1 MPLQETQTKVQKLVH
16 TYCGPWI
23 RVTDAQAQR
32 PGSEQTLSAPA
43 DQERRRSRAPRATW
57 MEQCGEKKGTYESV
71 AVDASA
77 VGWQL
82 EEPPHD
88 SLVPFL
94 LLPRRG
100 RHCSLSERLRVGHST
115 ASPLPCRARGWPVMS
130 RRRAPSGFR
139 ERRVD
144 AGIGESRAR
153 GSREIFCSGS
163 RRSGTVA
170 EASEVPVRLT
180 VCASAGSA
188 LVCAWFLPF
197 RTGLA
202 LPLSLC
208 VMGLA

>member
-1 MPLQETQTKVQKLVH
+1 
-16 TYCGPWI
+16 
-23 RVTDAQAQR
+23 
-32 PGSEQTLSAPA
+32 
-43 DQERRRSRAPRATW
+43 
-57 MEQCGEKKGTYESV
+57 
-71 AVDASA
+71 
-77 VGWQL
+77 
-82 EEPPHD
+82 
-88 SLVPFL
+88 
-94 LLPRRG
+94 
-100 RHCSLSERLRVGHST
+100 
-115 ASPLPCRARGWPVMS
+115 MS

-144 AGIGESRAR
+144 AGIGKSRV
-153 GSREIFCSGS
+153 SREIFCSGS

>member
-1 MPLQETQTKVQKLVH
+1 MTTENADNNTGVRDPVVGAGKGKAALTGCRCRRRRRRSRSWCTRTAAPGSES
-16 TYCGPWI
+16 
-23 RVTDAQAQR
+23 QR
-32 PGSEQTLSAPA
+32 PGSEQTLSVAGRPGA
-43 DQERRRSRAPRATW
+43 ATKPRAARRGPHGW
-57 MEQCGEKKGTYESV
+57 NNAGKKKSTYESV

-115 ASPLPCRARGWPVMS
+115 ASPLPCRARGRPVIS
-130 RRRAPSGFR
+130 RRRAPSDFR

-144 AGIGESRAR
+144 AGIGESR

-163 RRSGTVA
+163 RRSGTDA
-170 EASEVPVRLT
+170 R
-180 VCASAGSA
+180 
-188 LVCAWFLPF
+188 
-197 RTGLA
+197 
-202 LPLSLC
+202 
-208 VMGLA
+208 

>member
-1 MPLQETQTKVQKLVH
+1 
-16 TYCGPWI
+16 
-23 RVTDAQAQR
+23 
-32 PGSEQTLSAPA
+32 
-43 DQERRRSRAPRATW
+43 
-57 MEQCGEKKGTYESV
+57 
-71 AVDASA
+71 
-77 VGWQL
+77 
-82 EEPPHD
+82 
-88 SLVPFL
+88 
-94 LLPRRG
+94 
-100 RHCSLSERLRVGHST
+100 
-115 ASPLPCRARGWPVMS
+115 MS

-144 AGIGESRAR
+144 AGIGKSRV
-153 GSREIFCSGS
+153 SREIFCSGS

-180 VCASAGSA
+180 VCASASAGSASA

>member
-1 MPLQETQTKVQKLVH
+1 
-16 TYCGPWI
+16 
-23 RVTDAQAQR
+23 
-32 PGSEQTLSAPA
+32 
-43 DQERRRSRAPRATW
+43 
-57 MEQCGEKKGTYESV
+57 
-71 AVDASA
+71 
-77 VGWQL
+77 
-82 EEPPHD
+82 
-88 SLVPFL
+88 
-94 LLPRRG
+94 
-100 RHCSLSERLRVGHST
+100 
-115 ASPLPCRARGWPVMS
+115 MS